1 MLLFRWYN
9 KKLKDFELDIV
20 LIDEKYHVN
29 ILIYDI
35 SYEAL
40 IDPKKFHIRS
50 DKIDRLFRIYDAVG
64 YLTLFGSEKIDDI
77 YDKIK

>member
-35 SYEAL
+35 SHETL
-40 IDPKKFHIRS
+40 IDPKNFIL
-50 DKIDRLFRIYDAVG
+50 DP
-64 YLTLFGSEKIDDI
+64 
-77 YDKIK
+77 IK